1 LAGLGFLTFG
11 GMKNNLACPY
21 YFLGPATYLSHTG
34 SRPMS
39 VIWQLEQPMP
49 GKLIKT
55 TQRLAVA

>member
-1 LAGLGFLTFG
+1 
-11 GMKNNLACPY
+11 MKNNLACPY
-21 YFLGPATYLSHTG
+21 YFLGPATYIRHTG

-49 GKLIKT
+49 GKLIKK